1 MSAAVE
7 LTGVERKHQY
17 QTLIYQD
24 PFYNRLYN
32 RLPLTSRPSSE
43 ILVWC
48 FFKDP
53 RVSGSIRRGDL
64 DLDKPYPVLVTND
77 ANERNVVAIEYRQ
90 GNKRTNRKIRFGQ
103 ASENYSAS
111 DGVLRYPQM
120 YIESGNKKYGVLMSV
135 TDYNMVRTALGLGA
149 YTRAQ
154 KRNVKRTKDVNS
166 VAGPSE
172 PRQTRS
178 SSRRSVAVVPS
189 GSPLPKPMSRS
200 PSPGVSLS
208 DLSDF
213 PSPGRGSPGG
223 SQGMLVDYPNLPGAG
238 RSRSS
243 TPSDL
248 EDFSP
253 PLSPMSQLRRD
264 FPGEFEFGR
273 NFGKNKKVNKNSLKR
288 LMSDLKKVKRL

>member
-1 MSAAVE
+1 MSAAVA

-32 RLPLTSRPSSE
+32 RLPLTTRPSNE

-77 ANERNVVAIEYRQ
+77 TNERNVVAIEYRQ

-111 DGVLRYPQM
+111 DGVLRYPEM
-120 YIESGNKKYGVLMSV
+120 YIESGSKKYGVLMSV
-135 TDYNMVRTALGLGA
+135 IDYNMVRTTLGLGA

-154 KRNVKRTKDVNS
+154 KRPVKRTKDVSGS

-178 SSRRSVAVVPS
+178 SSRRSAAVVP
-189 GSPLPKPMSRS
+189 GSAQLPKPMSRS

-223 SQGMLVDYPNLPGAG
+223 SQGMLVDYPNLPG

-248 EDFSP
+248 QDFPSP

-264 FPGEFEFGR
+264 FPDEFEFGR
-273 NFGKNKKVNKNSLKR
+273 SSFGKKNKKFSLKR
-288 LMSDLKKVKRL
+288 LMIDLKRLRKL